1 MSKRAFLKGP
11 HAGNVCSSHINFRS
25 RKPCR
30 WRRRINAQSSSEPHD
45 PCSIKHK
52 KPLEALL
59 KGDKKIPSK
68 QGEEKDEAHT
78 LDNQQEKSN
87 SLNYMLIGEAKENHV
102 QNVAESAKEDIP
114 TELIQSKII
123 FTESKQT
130 TFSGFQN
137 TSIQE
142 LDLQRKKF
150 RGRPDN
156 LSIDI
161 NVKSQPESG
170 THIDEVFARGYKIIS
185 DFLDKAR
192 EKYLFADD
200 STPSFRISE
209 DVDECGNIIK
219 EHELWRPVWMK
230 DECSNKK
237 IEATK
242 LKIARNFKE
251 VEPEELD
258 ISTQKQGSGSS
269 NYELSIQCAQRE
281 VQRSLMCET
290 PHPPK
295 PVEEI
300 VDLTTP
306 EVQMSTGWNHRQTCY
321 SPCKNNNEYTA
332 ETPPL
337 KMKKDYSMVPIIGK
351 RLFPVEESCQQESS
365 GSKRNPIQLMEEKT
379 LG

>member
-1 MSKRAFLKGP
+1 MCVPAASTFTP
-11 HAGNVCSSHINFRS
+11 GNHVDGAILMQY
-25 RKPCR
+25 K
-30 WRRRINAQSSSEPHD
+30 RRRIDAQSSSKPHD

-52 KPLEALL
+52 KSLESLL
-59 KGDKKIPSK
+59 NANKKIPSK
-68 QGEEKDEAHT
+68 QGEEKDEVHT
-78 LDNQQEKSN
+78 LDNQQEKSS

-142 LDLQRKKF
+142 L
-150 RGRPDN
+150 
-156 LSIDI
+156 
-161 NVKSQPESG
+161 
-170 THIDEVFARGYKIIS
+170 AR
-185 DFLDKAR
+185 A
-192 EKYLFADD
+192 KYFFADD

-209 DVDECGNIIK
+209 DVDECGNIIE
-219 EHELWRPVWMK
+219 EHELCRLVWMK
-230 DECSNKK
+230 DECYKKK

-242 LKIARNFKE
+242 LKIAKNFKE
-251 VEPEELD
+251 VQPEEVD
-258 ISTQKQGSGSS
+258 ICVQGNTNLKKQGSNSS

-290 PHPPK
+290 PQPPK

-321 SPCKNNNEYTA
+321 SPCKNNNKYTA

-337 KMKKDYSMVPIIGK
+337 KMKKVVLK
-351 RLFPVEESCQQESS
+351 
-365 GSKRNPIQLMEEKT
+365 
-379 LG
+379 